1 MKDIA
6 KRDAAPGVSRG
17 KSASARRATVK
28 TRLSLPTEEQEQAE
42 VCRYLD
48 LIGADYCAVPNGGH
62 RHKAVAV
69 KLKKAGVKA
78 GVPDIL
84 IFNRVADD
92 PECRGVAIEMKRLK
106 GGQLSPHQKKWIER
120 LSSLG
125 WKCFVCHGAGEA
137 VDVIQELNLAV

>member
-1 MKDIA
+1 MKNTA
-6 KRDAAPGVSRG
+6 KRGAAPGVSRE
-17 KSASARRATVK
+17 KSASACRATVK

-48 LIGADYCAVPNGGH
+48 FVGADYCAVPNGGH
-62 RHKAVAV
+62 RHKAVAA
-69 KLKKAGVKA
+69 KLKKSGVKA
-78 GVPDIL
+78 GVPDLL
-84 IFNRVADD
+84 IFNRIADD

-125 WKCFVCHGAGEA
+125 WKCFVCRGAGEA
-137 VDVIQELNLAV
+137 VDVIRDINLSL